1 MRSFHVLLDLP
12 SLKGVSPVEKLT
24 FPPDFVWGVSTSA
37 FQIEG
42 ATSEGGRGPSI
53 WDTFTATEGKIARG
67 QHANVAADHYHR
79 YPEDIALMAELGVGA
94 YRMSFAWPRIQPDGK
109 GAPNSEGLDFYDRL
123 LDGVC
128 EAGIAPCA
136 TLYHWDTPQ
145 ALEDAGGWLA
155 RDTAE
160 RFGEYAAIIGE
171 RFADRVKMWIP
182 LNEPMVMSIYGYAI
196 GEYAPGKFL
205 LLDAI
210 PTAHYQNL
218 AHGLAVQALRAAGAT
233 NVGTANN
240 HSPIWL
246 PQLPTEADRAAA
258 HWLDALINRLYAE
271 PVLLGRYPEEITSH
285 LPEGYAE
292 DLPTIAQPLDFYGV
306 NYYEPQGVAAP
317 GDGNPL
323 PFELRPIE
331 GYPMTTNDSPIVPH
345 GLRELLVSFHERY
358 HAVSDAASAGKST
371 SAGPDAASAGKST
384 SAGLPPIYITENG
397 CSFAD
402 EVGPDGKVHD
412 PERIDFLAEHL
423 AAVRAAMDAGV
434 DVRGYFVW
442 SLLDN
447 FEWSKGY
454 APRFGLVHVD
464 YETQRR
470 TPKDSYEWYRKLVRH
485 D

>member
-1 MRSFHVLLDLP
+1 
-12 SLKGVSPVEKLT
+12 VENLT

-67 QHANVAADHYHR
+67 EHAKVAADHYHR

-94 YRMSFAWPRIQPDGK
+94 YRMSFAWPRIQPDGTGSANK
-109 GAPNSEGLDFYDRL
+109 EGLDFYDRL

-160 RFGEYAAIIGE
+160 RFAEYASILGE

-182 LNEPMVMSIYGYAI
+182 INEPMVTSIYGYGI
-196 GEYAPGKFL
+196 GEYAPGQFL

-233 NVGTANN
+233 TIGTANN
-240 HSPIWL
+240 HSPIW
-246 PQLPTEADRAAA
+246 PAADTDEDQAAA
-258 HWLDALINRLYAE
+258 IWLDALLNRMYTE
-271 PVLLGRYPEEITSH
+271 PVLLGSYPEEIQRH
-285 LPEGYAE
+285 LPKGFAD

-317 GDGNPL
+317 GPDNPL

-345 GLRELLVSFHERY
+345 ALREMLVSFQDRY
-358 HAVSDAASAGKST
+358 KEN
-371 SAGPDAASAGKST
+371 
-384 SAGLPPIYITENG
+384 LPPIFITENG

-412 PERIDFLAEHL
+412 PERIDFLESHL
-423 AAVRAAMDAGV
+423 TAVREAMDHGV
-434 DVRGYFVW
+434 DIRGYFVW

-454 APRFGLVHVD
+454 APRFGLVHID
-464 YETQRR
+464 YGNQRR
-470 TPKDSYEWYRKLVRH
+470 TPKDSYEWYRKLVTH

>member
-1 MRSFHVLLDLP
+1 
-12 SLKGVSPVEKLT
+12 VEDLT

-67 QHANVAADHYHR
+67 EHANVAADHYHR
-79 YPEDIALMAELGVGA
+79 YLEDIALMAELGVGA
-94 YRMSFAWPRIQPDGK
+94 YRMSFSWPRIQPDGK
-109 GAPNSEGLDFYDRL
+109 GAPNPAGLDFYDRL

-128 EAGIAPCA
+128 DAGIAPCV
-136 TLYHWDTPQ
+136 TLCHWDTPQ
-145 ALEDAGGWLA
+145 ALEDAGGWLV

-160 RFGEYAAIIGE
+160 RFGEYAAILGE

-196 GEYAPGKFL
+196 GEYAPGKVL

-210 PTAHYQNL
+210 PTAHFQNL

-246 PQLPTEADRAAA
+246 PEFATEADRAAA
-258 HWLDALINRLYAE
+258 DWLDALINRLYAE

-285 LPEGYAE
+285 LPDGYAD

-306 NYYEPQGVAAP
+306 NYYEPQRVAAP
-317 GDGNPL
+317 GEGNPL
-323 PFELRPIE
+323 PFELRPVE
-331 GYPMTTNDSPIVPH
+331 GYPMTTNDSPIVPD
-345 GLRELLVSFHERY
+345 GLRELLVSFRERY
-358 HAVSDAASAGKST
+358 AEN
-371 SAGPDAASAGKST
+371 
-384 SAGLPPIYITENG
+384 LPPIHITENG

-412 PERIDFLAEHL
+412 HERVDFLAEHL
-423 AAVRAAMDAGV
+423 GAVRAAMDAGV

-464 YETQRR
+464 YATQRR

>member
-1 MRSFHVLLDLP
+1 M
-12 SLKGVSPVEKLT
+12 KGSPVENLT
-24 FPPDFVWGVSTSA
+24 FPPNFVWGVSTSA

-67 QHANVAADHYHR
+67 EHAKVAADHYHR
-79 YPEDIALMAELGVGA
+79 YPEDIALMAELGVGS
-94 YRMSFAWPRIQPDGK
+94 YRMSFAWPRIQPGGK
-109 GAPNSEGLDFYDRL
+109 GIPNKEGLDFYDRL

-128 EAGIAPCA
+128 DAGIAPCA

-160 RFGEYAAIIGE
+160 RFGEYASILGE

-182 LNEPMVMSIYGYAI
+182 LNEPMVMSIYGYGI
-196 GEYAPGKFL
+196 GEYAPGQFL

-233 NVGTANN
+233 NIGTANN
-240 HSPIWL
+240 HSPIW
-246 PQLPTEADRAAA
+246 PAADTDADQAAA
-258 HWLDALINRLYAE
+258 DWLDALLNRMYTE
-271 PVLLGRYPEEITSH
+271 PVLLGTYPHEIQRH
-285 LPEGYAE
+285 LPEGFAD

-317 GDGNPL
+317 GPDNPL

-331 GYPMTTNDSPIVPH
+331 GYPMTTNDSPIVPRA
-345 GLRELLVSFHERY
+345 LREMLVSFQERY
-358 HAVSDAASAGKST
+358 KEN
-371 SAGPDAASAGKST
+371 
-384 SAGLPPIYITENG
+384 LPPIFITENG

-412 PERIDFLAEHL
+412 PERIDFLDGHL
-423 AAVRAAMDAGV
+423 TAVRQAMDAGV

-454 APRFGLVHVD
+454 APRFGLVHID
-464 YETQRR
+464 YDTQRR
-470 TPKDSYEWYRKLVRH
+470 TPKDSYEWYGKLIRH